1 MSEEEIF
8 KELEAKSEELYA
20 KIAAPP
26 MEVAVPAEPDLEQA
40 MKAVYGKEPHLVQVL
55 GIAAAA
61 SGTATYALVDYSF
74 TSNVRTLWANAGGG
88 WRNRPLSEAQVA
100 GIAEIVMKAV
110 RLDVW
115 WSDSRINFARC
126 WKKY

>member
-1 MSEEEIF
+1 MSEEKIF
-8 KELEAKSEELYA
+8 KELEAKAAELYA
-20 KIAAPP
+20 APE
-26 MEVAVPAEPDLEQA
+26 MAEIPTEPELEQA
-40 MKAVYGKEPHLVQVL
+40 TKKVYGKEPQLVQVL

-74 TSNVRTLWANAGGG
+74 TSNVRTLWAYAGGG
-88 WRNRPLSEAQVA
+88 WRHRALTEGQVA
-100 GIAEIVMKAV
+100 GIAKIVMKAD

-115 WSDSRINFARC
+115 WSNGTINFARC

>member
-8 KELEAKSEELYA
+8 EELEAKSKELYEKIEA
-20 KIAAPP
+20 KPI
-26 MEVAVPAEPDLEQA
+26 EVEVPAEPDLEQA
-40 MKAVYGKEPHLVQVL
+40 MKAVYGEEPHLVQIL

-74 TSNVRTLWANAGGG
+74 TSNVRTLWAYAGSG
-88 WRNRPLSEAQVA
+88 WRNRALSEGQVA
-100 GIAEIVMKAV
+100 GIAEIVMKAD
-110 RLDVW
+110 RLDIW

>member
-20 KIAAPP
+20 KIEAPP
-26 MEVAVPAEPDLEQA
+26 IGVELPAEPGLEQA
-40 MKAVYGKEPHLVQVL
+40 MREVYGMEPHLVQVL

-61 SGTATYALVDYSF
+61 SGTAAYALVDYSF
-74 TSNVRTLWANAGGG
+74 TSNVRTLWAHAGGG
-88 WRNRPLSEAQVA
+88 WRHRAISEAQVA
-100 GIAEIVMKAV
+100 GIAEIAMKAD

>member
-61 SGTATYALVDYSF
+61 SGTAIYALVDYSF
-74 TSNVRTLWANAGGG
+74 TSNVRTLWAHAGGG

-100 GIAEIVMKAV
+100 GIAEIVMKAD